1 MATTRSAGP
10 PPLRDALA
18 AVNDRIADA
27 AARSGRSRDHVAL
40 IAVTKYASPDQ
51 IRQVVELGQ
60 ADLGE
65 SRVQQLAQR
74 VPQLREFLSRK
85 KTLSGAGSKP
95 DEQTPDAVRWHMIGQ
110 LQRNK
115 VKQCVPHVDLIHS
128 VDSLRLAEELHNYGA
143 KTDTVIDVLIQVNAT
158 GGPGG
163 PGKGGVAAPAV
174 VHLIEQIDTML
185 HLRPRGLMT
194 MAPPPEAKAGEV
206 TDASDAAAQ
215 AEAAR
220 PVFARAA
227 DIYED
232 VRSSEF
238 GGEDFNLLSMGMSDD
253 FEVAIEEG
261 SNVVRVG
268 RALFGDVES

>member
-1 MATTRSAGP
+1 MPAGV

-18 AVNDRIADA
+18 SIHDRIADA
-27 AARSGRSRDHVAL
+27 AARSGRTADRVAL
-40 IAVTKYASPDQ
+40 IAVTKYATPDQ

-74 VPQLREFLSRK
+74 VPQLAEFLSRK

-95 DEQTPDAVRWHMIGQ
+95 DEQTPDVVRWHMVGQ

-143 KTDTVIDVLIQVNAT
+143 KTDTVIDILIQVNAT

-174 VHLIEQIDTML
+174 VHLLEQVDTML
-185 HLRPRGLMT
+185 HVRPRGLMT
-194 MAPPPEAKAGEV
+194 MAPFPAEG
-206 TDASDAAAQ
+206 AAPDP
-215 AEAAR
+215 EAAR

-227 DIYED
+227 EIFADCQ
-232 VRSSEF
+232 SSEF
-238 GGEDFNLLSMGMSDD
+238 AGDDFNLLSMGMSDD

-261 SNVVRVG
+261 ANVIRLG